1 MSAKEGKQY
10 DRPDGPECVVDE
22 RLVWIDLEMTGL
34 DADENTIIEIATIV
48 TEGDL
53 TVVAEGP
60 AIAISQ
66 PESELAKMDDWNLTH
81 HTKNGLLDRVRNQG
95 TPMAEAEAQTIE
107 FLREHCIEG
116 VSPLCGNTIGQD
128 RRFLRRYMPD
138 LHEFFHYRSV
148 DVTSIKQLVD
158 RWYPNMPRATK
169 PAGHRALDD
178 IRGSIAELQYYRE
191 NVFRE
196 LP

>member
-1 MSAKEGKQY
+1 M
-10 DRPDGPECVVDE
+10 VDE

-34 DADENTIIEIATIV
+34 DPDENTIIEIATIV

-53 TVVAEGP
+53 DIVAEGP

-81 HTKNGLLDRVRNQG
+81 HTENGLLERVRSDG
-95 TPMAEAEAQTIE
+95 IPMADAEQLTLD
-107 FLREHCIEG
+107 FVSLHCDAG
-116 VSPLCGNTIGQD
+116 QSPLCGNTIGQD

-138 LHEFFHYRSV
+138 LHDFFHYRSV
-148 DVTSIKQLVD
+148 DVTSIKQLAD
-158 RWYPNMPRATK
+158 RWYPNLPRATK

-178 IRGSIAELQYYRE
+178 IRGSIAELEYYRQHIFVPE
-191 NVFRE
+191 Q
-196 LP
+196 

>member
-1 MSAKEGKQY
+1 
-10 DRPDGPECVVDE
+10 VVDE

-34 DADENTIIEIATIV
+34 DPDENTIIEIATIV

-53 TVVAEGP
+53 EIVAEGP

-81 HTKNGLLDRVRNQG
+81 HTENGLLDRVRNEG
-95 TPMAEAEAQTIE
+95 IPMAEAEQNTLD
-107 FLREHCIEG
+107 FVSMHCDAG
-116 VSPLCGNTIGQD
+116 QSPLCGNTIGQD

-148 DVTSIKQLVD
+148 DVTSIKQLAD
-158 RWYPNMPRATK
+158 RWYPNLPRATK
-169 PAGHRALDD
+169 PAGHRALND
-178 IRGSIAELQYYRE
+178 IRGSIAELEYYRQHIFVPE
-191 NVFRE
+191 E
-196 LP
+196 

>member
-1 MSAKEGKQY
+1 M
-10 DRPDGPECVVDE
+10 
-22 RLVWIDLEMTGL
+22 VWIDLEMTGL
-34 DADENTIIEIATIV
+34 DPDENTIIEIATIV

-81 HTKNGLLDRVRNQG
+81 HTKNGLLERVRNEG
-95 TPMAEAEAQTIE
+95 IPMDEAEAMTIE
-107 FLREHCIEG
+107 FLRDYCAEG

-128 RRFLRRYMPD
+128 RRFLRRYMPE

-148 DVTSIKQLVD
+148 DVTSITQLAD
-158 RWYPNMPRATK
+158 RWYPNLRRPSK

-196 LP
+196 IS

>member
-1 MSAKEGKQY
+1 M
-10 DRPDGPECVVDE
+10 VDE

-34 DADENTIIEIATIV
+34 DPDENTIIEIATIV

-53 TVVAEGP
+53 EIVAEGP

-81 HTKNGLLDRVRNQG
+81 HTENGLLDRVRNEG
-95 TPMAEAEAQTIE
+95 IPMAEAEQNTLD
-107 FLREHCIEG
+107 FVSMHCDAG
-116 VSPLCGNTIGQD
+116 QSPLCGNTIGQD

-148 DVTSIKQLVD
+148 DVTSIKQLAD
-158 RWYPNMPRATK
+158 RWYPNLPRATK
-169 PAGHRALDD
+169 PAGHRALND
-178 IRGSIAELQYYRE
+178 IRGSIAELEYYRQHIFVPE
-191 NVFRE
+191 E
-196 LP
+196 